1 MVPSCPYL
9 KPAMASSWGLCLG
22 SRQAGLIF
30 GGLVLPWA
38 GLMISSLLKKVFPAT
53 KVRVG
58 CLFWKLTPLSAH
70 CKKNAQTKIRAAGS
84 NIWNSILKI
93 PLSCETVV
101 AAEHSYTCWI
111 CWDGGIVCLAFGPTK
126 YQSIMPVLL
135 SSGYSCKMHP
145 VPYSLKKKKILLFP
159 SSLSYN
165 LFNYIVF
172 SSLDSYLQLY
182 LPKAAIV

>member
-1 MVPSCPYL
+1 MT
-9 KPAMASSWGLCLG
+9 
-22 SRQAGLIF
+22 
-30 GGLVLPWA
+30 
-38 GLMISSLLKKVFPAT
+38 SSLLKKVFPAT

-58 CLFWKLTPLSAH
+58 RLFRQLAPLSAH
-70 CKKNAQTKIRAAGS
+70 CKKNAQTKIRATGR

-101 AAEHSYTCWI
+101 LAEHSYTRCV
-111 CWDGGIVCLAFGPTK
+111 CRDGGIVCLAFGPTK

-145 VPYSLKKKKILLFP
+145 VPYSLKKKKKILLFP